1 MKLLHDVVLLCATR
15 VRRATGRGAVTPAFH
30 VTVPASLASSVASDS
45 AALSASLLAAPP
57 RREPASFLKSPR
69 HLRWRSPR

>member
-15 VRRATGRGAVTPAFH
+15 VRRATGRGTTARTFH
-30 VTVPASLASSVASDS
+30 VTVPASLANSVASDS
-45 AALSASLLAAPP
+45 TALSRSSAKLPM

-69 HLRWRSPR
+69 HLRLRSPR